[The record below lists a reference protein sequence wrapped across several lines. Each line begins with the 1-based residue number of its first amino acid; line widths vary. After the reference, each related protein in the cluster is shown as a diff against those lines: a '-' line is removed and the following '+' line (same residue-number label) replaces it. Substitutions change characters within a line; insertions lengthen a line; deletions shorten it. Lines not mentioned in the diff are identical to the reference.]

1 MCFPDVWQSCWCA
14 KRHNLGSK
22 KAIFQLQYL
31 YLGRFRGNCTF
42 CEFSQDVL
50 LTSLRFGVWFW
61 FRGQVPIVNLVKRHI
76 CKTQIWSLIFR
87 QKLLHSSLT
96 NGCNPQINQKSGP
109 INDLLVWLSQGLAI
123 HNLNSCAR
131 NSLTQVDGY
140 S

>member
-1 MCFPDVWQSCWCA
+1 MFGKVVGAPRGTTSA
-14 KRHNLGSK
+14 PKRLSSNSNISTS
-22 KAIFQLQYL
+22 ADSE
-31 YLGRFRGNCTF
+31 RSCTF

-76 CKTQIWSLIFR
+76 CKTQIWFFFW

-109 INDLLVWLSQGLAI
+109 INDLLVWLSRGLAI